1 MVAARSRL
9 LLLSALALLAGCG
22 APSGD
27 DAPPTVPGE
36 APALRPTPKGS
47 LEITVRDDR
56 GTARASLR
64 CSPGA
69 DRTTGYLRLE
79 RPPELCRRLGEL
91 KGTLV
96 SPAPPGRACA
106 EVYGGPAEAEITGR
120 LDGRVVDRRLTRT
133 DACQITDWDRLDVLL
148 PEVG

>member
-1 MVAARSRL
+1 MAAARPL
-9 LLLSALALLAGCG
+9 ATVLMALATLAGCG
-22 APSGD
+22 SPAGD
-27 DAPPTVPGE
+27 DASPTSPDE
-36 APALRPTPKGS
+36 APALRPTPKGL
-47 LEITVRDDR
+47 LEISVRGER

-69 DRTTGYLRLE
+69 DRTTGYLRFE

-91 KGTLV
+91 KGTLI
-96 SPAPPGRACA
+96 SRAAPGRACA
-106 EVYGGPAEAEITGR
+106 EVYGGPAEADIKGR